1 MQSYDCHYY
10 SEAVRMLTQDIWG
23 ILWENAKTL
32 AVLLN
37 QVKGKKLTSVKA
49 WNWAK
54 LADKAD
60 GLFSAHVTSMV
71 LVPWVEEGPNSI
83 KQVLSAVKQVLR
95 CFLQHRMK

>member
-1 MQSYDCHYY
+1 MTSQ
-10 SEAVRMLTQDIWG
+10 IWG

-60 GLFSAHVTSMV
+60 GLF
-71 LVPWVEEGPNSI
+71 
-83 KQVLSAVKQVLR
+83 LSTCYKHG
-95 CFLQHRMK
+95 F